1 MKLLVVSDTH
11 LSDRIWKHRP
21 IEGDSYYSWH
31 QIVDLAIIYEVEAVI
46 LAGDLLDK
54 QTNTSR
60 AIKELMAGLQKLRE
74 NHVEI
79 YFNQGQHEFQ
89 EIPWMSLEDGVAEW
103 LDVATIKTQN
113 GWNIAGSDYKNSEGL
128 MDFLQSQRAK
138 AADILV
144 CHQVWL
150 EFMGEICKPQGSF
163 SDIPPN
169 VRYLITGDYHES
181 LCQEYGKLVVISP
194 GSTHLRS
201 ISEPEDKCVYSM
213 TLPDDRSKAKI
224 AQLPLRTRRVIE
236 IKLEQNTEFKLA
248 AAQVEAYLGMAA
260 DYAKEFDL
268 PEHIA
273 KPLMRLIFPQTAVEL
288 SNQVTKLVADRA
300 HLFYKQVKFVSP
312 ESLEP
317 DINQHTDASERVGML
332 NCLDTYLDKKKQPAT
347 YGLATRLLQAP
358 DPDQAL
364 ARWVKEQL
372 Q

>member
-1 MKLLVVSDTH
+1 MKLLVTSDTH

-31 QIVDLAIIYEVEAVI
+31 QIVDLAIAQESDAII

-54 QTNTSR
+54 QTNTSK
-60 AIKELMAGLQKLRE
+60 AIKELTAGLLKLSD

-79 YFNQGQHEFQ
+79 YFNQGQHEYQ
-89 EIPWMSLEDGVAEW
+89 EVPWMSLGD
-103 LDVATIKTQN
+103 DVAYWLEGDAIKTQT
-113 GWNIAGSDYKNSEGL
+113 GWTITGSDFKNSEGL
-128 MDFLQSQRAK
+128 MEFLQSEK
-138 AADILV
+138 AVDADILV

-150 EFMGEICKPQGSF
+150 EFMGELCKPQGSF
-163 SDIPPN
+163 ADIPAS

-181 LCQEYGKLVVISP
+181 LCQKFGELTVISP

-201 ISEPEDKCVYSM
+201 ISEPEDKYVYSM
-213 TLPDDRSKAKI
+213 VLPTKGQPTITS
-224 AQLPLRTRRVIE
+224 LPLRTRRVID
-236 IKLEQNTEFKLA
+236 IKVDQNTEFKTLA
-248 AAQVEAYLGMAA
+248 GQVEAYLAMAA
-260 DYAKEFDL
+260 DYASEFGL

-273 KPLMRLIFPQTAVEL
+273 KPLMRLTCPQTAVEL

-312 ESLEP
+312 DSLEP
-317 DINQHTDASERVGML
+317 ELNQHIDASERVGML

-347 YGLATRLLQAP
+347 HALATRLLQAP

-372 Q
+372 